1 VKRRKKK
8 RGTLVVGLLAIA
20 AVALTAGL
28 LWRWVV
34 HPAASPDTVHETPAL
49 PARAVAP
56 PNDRPTQQSEE
67 FSAAERRRLE
77 NILRQK
83 KPEAQR

>member
-1 VKRRKKK
+1 MKRRKKK
-8 RGTLVVGLLAIA
+8 RAKLVVGLLAIA
-20 AVALTAGL
+20 AFALTAGL

-34 HPAASPDTVHETPAL
+34 QPSQETVHETSAL
-49 PARAVAP
+49 PAPAVAP
-56 PNDRPTQQSEE
+56 PNDRATQQPEE
-67 FSAAERRRLE
+67 FSAAERHRLE

>member
-34 HPAASPDTVHETPAL
+34 HPAASPDTVH
-49 PARAVAP
+49 
-56 PNDRPTQQSEE
+56 DRPTQQSEE